1 MDKEAIARELLAA
14 EYERD
19 GEGPFANEILHGNIN
34 RTGMGRSLR
43 AIVAALDRPTAIL
56 ALQSS
61 ERGERIAELEQ
72 QVADH
77 DARDEIITRLAG
89 GLDAVDSAAD
99 KWVELTEVRRS
110 IQAVASVFANWASD
124 DIMQRFID
132 SIVALQHLAFGEGFY
147 IAYELGATLSPAEP
161 SPESR
166 EGWQPIEALTKGDGY
181 VLGWSGRSDD
191 CGEREYFMGRLYDIR
206 PGALLNEWTG
216 RWRGA
221 THWRPLP
228 SPPASAIRALSAPAH
243 D

>member
-1 MDKEAIARELLAA
+1 MQDLGSQYDAVNVKAVEYGAADTACLVQAFARFEATTRATQPEAALREAA
-14 EYERD
+14 QAVLDTMSGTYKAGNGREMGIQGDD
-19 GEGPFANEILHGNIN
+19 GEKCWIVHSDQIED
-34 RTGMGRSLR
+34 LR
-43 AIVAALDRPTAIL
+43 AIL
-56 ALQSS
+56 ALQSR
-61 ERGERIAELEQ
+61 ERGEGDGGPCAFDGKPCY
-72 QVADH
+72 VGGGTD
-77 DARDEIITRLAG
+77 DAHYRCGT
-89 GLDAVDSAAD
+89 SACP
-99 KWVELTEVRRS
+99 RS
-110 IQAVASVFANWASD
+110 
-124 DIMQRFID
+124 
-132 SIVALQHLAFGEGFY
+132 
-147 IAYELGATLSPAEP
+147 ATLSPAEP

-166 EGWQPIEALTKGDGY
+166 EGWQPIETLTKGDGY

>member
-1 MDKEAIARELLAA
+1 MIDGNKEIENTLRADGFDVAADKFAALATQPEAAMQDLLAA
-14 EYERD
+14 IDAWAIDPSADAEQR
-19 GEGPFANEILHGNIN
+19 IL
-34 RTGMGRSLR
+34 
-43 AIVAALDRPTAIL
+43 
-56 ALQSS
+56 
-61 ERGERIAELEQ
+61 
-72 QVADH
+72 
-77 DARDEIITRLAG
+77 DAR
-89 GLDAVDSAAD
+89 
-99 KWVELTEVRRS
+99 
-110 IQAVASVFANWASD
+110 
-124 DIMQRFID
+124 
-132 SIVALQHLAFGEGFY
+132 
-147 IAYELGATLSPAEP
+147 ATLSPAEP

-166 EGWQPIEALTKGDGY
+166 EGWQPIETLTKGDGY

>member
-1 MDKEAIARELLAA
+1 MDKEAIAR
-14 EYERD
+14 
-19 GEGPFANEILHGNIN
+19 IVHGAM
-34 RTGMGRSLR
+34 RW
-43 AIVAALDRPTAIL
+43 
-56 ALQSS
+56 
-61 ERGERIAELEQ
+61 
-72 QVADH
+72 
-77 DARDEIITRLAG
+77 
-89 GLDAVDSAAD
+89 AAD
-99 KWVELTEVRRS
+99 NSCTDKHPEWQGGNS
-110 IQAVASVFANWASD
+110 FAEDEARKAAT
-124 DIMQRFID
+124 DI
-132 SIVALQHLAFGEGFY
+132 L
-147 IAYELGATLSPAEP
+147 ATLSPAEP

-166 EGWQPIEALTKGDGY
+166 EGWQPIETLTKGDGY

>member
-1 MDKEAIARELLAA
+1 MDKEAIARIIDPQEW
-14 EYERD
+14 YNRD
-19 GEGPFANEILHGNIN
+19 CYVEIMTASGGCTVSTINEIAEK
-34 RTGMGRSLR
+34 RVSDSL
-43 AIVAALDRPTAIL
+43 AKATAIL
-56 ALQSS
+56 ALQSR
-61 ERGERIAELEQ
+61 ERGEGDGGPCAFDGKPCY
-72 QVADH
+72 VGGGTD
-77 DARDEIITRLAG
+77 DAHYRCGT
-89 GLDAVDSAAD
+89 SACP
-99 KWVELTEVRRS
+99 RS
-110 IQAVASVFANWASD
+110 
-124 DIMQRFID
+124 
-132 SIVALQHLAFGEGFY
+132 
-147 IAYELGATLSPAEP
+147 ATLSPAEP

-166 EGWQPIEALTKGDGY
+166 EGWQPIETLTKGDGY